1 LISIIFGE
9 LMKYRISGKLDL
21 KEERSFSKQ
30 LEAENE
36 VLAREKIY
44 IFFGNV
50 YRLKRNKITIAK
62 IVKA

>member
-1 LISIIFGE
+1 MIFGE
-9 LMKYRISGKLDL
+9 IMKYRISGKLDL

-50 YRLKRNKITIAK
+50 YRLKRSKITIDK